1 MKKFAASVNMPPALE
16 MYTLGVLTLEQI
28 VMKLVVCAVW
38 AKAFQMGF
46 TLSVQIG
53 FISGNTAIWT
63 G

>member
-1 MKKFAASVNMPPALE
+1 MKKLAASVNMPPALE

-28 VMKLVVCAVW
+28 VVKLVVCAVW
-38 AKAFQMGF
+38 AMAFQMGF

-53 FISGNTAIWT
+53 FISGNTAVWT